1 MKLIIGLTGPTGSG
15 KTTALKVAEEKGFL
29 CIDCDK
35 VAHSVTQNNKLCF
48 EALVNAF
55 GGDIAEKGVLNRKIL
70 AAKAFSSKENTL
82 LLNETVLPF
91 IAGEIL
97 FIIENA
103 AEDKILLDAPTLF
116 ESGLNEICNSVVSVL
131 CNREIR
137 KQRIMA
143 RDNISSDAA
152 ESRINAGKNDDFYK
166 ENSDYLFYNE
176 NSEEDFK
183 QQISNCLDILME
195 E

>member
-15 KTTALKVAEEKGFL
+15 KTTALKVAEEKGFF
-29 CIDCDK
+29 CVDCDK

-48 EALVNAF
+48 EALINAF
-55 GGDIAEKGVLNRKIL
+55 GEDMAENGVLNRKKL
-70 AAKAFSSKENTL
+70 AQKAFLNKENTL

-97 FIIENA
+97 FIIENS

-116 ESGLNEICNSVVSVL
+116 ESGLNEICNSVISVL
-131 CNREIR
+131 CKKELR
-137 KQRIMA
+137 KERIMA
-143 RDNISSDAA
+143 RDNISEAAA
-152 ESRINAGKNDDFYK
+152 ESRITAGKPDDFYK
-166 ENSDYLFYNE
+166 ANSDYLLYNE
-176 NSEEDFK
+176 NNEEDFK
-183 QQISNCLDILME
+183 QQISNILNVLME